1 MVANAIEKWHLEQ
14 IFAESFLDRVKD
26 IANPILAKLNEER
39 AGGGKHEKFTK
50 YKKTFLM

>member
-14 IFAESFLDRVKD
+14 IFAESFLDRIKD

-39 AGGGKHEKFTK
+39 AGGGKH
-50 YKKTFLM
+50 

>member
-1 MVANAIEKWHLEQ
+1 MDKI
-14 IFAESFLDRVKD
+14 LDISQSIYNK
-26 IANPILAKLNEER
+26 INEEK